1 MSSGKL
7 DEGLGKHISATK
19 KYKEALRIATITD
32 GEDCKLAGIIKG
44 LMSDVAPYRK
54 GR

>member
-7 DEGLGKHISATK
+7 DEGLGKHVSAMK

-32 GEDCKLAGIIKG
+32 GEDSKLVGIIKG
-44 LMSDVAPYRK
+44 LMSDVASFRK